1 MKSLLQFLNEAT
13 ITDLETFLN
22 DNGISVDDALAAII
36 KYNNSKKGNI
46 KEFTKFFKSHGLT
59 QLNWG
64 RGNDAITQ
72 FINVFNRENKIDILI
87 EVVENNGVIS
97 IDELKTSGN
106 IYDYCKGFEDEAKI
120 ICSWLNGTNTP
131 AGQGEI
137 LLKFLIKEASTP
149 VEGDILINPNKL
161 MEVKASTIY
170 GTNKS
175 GGQAA
180 GQKGDIRNA
189 WSIYQYLYEN
199 LTGDSKGNGG
209 YDNFIYFQN
218 TVGFNEF
225 NELLKGLKNIDVRK
239 ITDVLTEAFLYQYR
253 FIGEEPKN
261 AAGIDGKTI
270 NELKDIMFNQL
281 KPIFNEDNTISKNN
295 EMTLINNIGALQ
307 LVLYSLIEEFEYFF
321 CILYDKNIENESPN
335 NGKYVFLTKEELFD
349 FKKVLSHLSFGKFAS
364 TATKTQGRAGK
375 IFVK

>member
-13 ITDLETFLN
+13 ITDLEIFLN

-149 VEGDILINPNKL
+149 VEGDILIKPNKL

-170 GTNKS
+170 GINKS

-218 TVGFNEF
+218 THGFNEF

-281 KPIFNEDNTISKNN
+281 KTIFNEDNTISKNN